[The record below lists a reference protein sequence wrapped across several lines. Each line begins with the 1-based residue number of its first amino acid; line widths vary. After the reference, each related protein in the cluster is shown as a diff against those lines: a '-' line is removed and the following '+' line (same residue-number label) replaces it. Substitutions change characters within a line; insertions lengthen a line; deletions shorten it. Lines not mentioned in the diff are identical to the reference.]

1 MKLFIFQPKELEAQE
16 IQDLQNRGW
25 AKVGGSMLF
34 HVDTPDTQK
43 NAQEHCENLD
53 SKLVEF
59 WSEEEWNEVSLHFQS
74 HRITLQYAASIQITH
89 WAEAE
94 MPSNSEKAFWIGLSD
109 IETEGQF
116 VWDSGREVF
125 PGLFSKWGPGQPSN
139 KPNKDCAA
147 VIEKGGIY
155 PQLTDK
161 LCNNLRH
168 HIVCQ
173 KRIFQYNLEVL
184 KQSAVF

>member
-1 MKLFIFQPKELEAQE
+1 MESEFRK
-16 IQDLQNRGW
+16 IQ
-25 AKVGGSMLF
+25 
-34 HVDTPDTQK
+34 
-43 NAQEHCENLD
+43 
-53 SKLVEF
+53 
-59 WSEEEWNEVSLHFQS
+59 
-74 HRITLQYAASIQITH
+74 
-89 WAEAE
+89 
-94 MPSNSEKAFWIGLSD
+94 NSENAFWIGLSD

-116 VWDSGREVF
+116 IWDSGREVF

-139 KPNKDCAA
+139 KTNKDCVA